1 MGVVADVVST
11 PGAAPG
17 TPGAPGPAAWG
28 PIGELVL
35 PYDPATLAETVR
47 RRRRRFVVR
56 VISLGISLAIL
67 GGILAWQWDAI
78 TAQGG
83 AYWVFLGI
91 VMLINLV
98 PLVVVLLGF
107 LRSRAELRGV
117 PSGVAVRMGRPG
129 VVVGTAFARWGE
141 VEALEVV
148 SGGLG
153 RADRLRLR
161 TASGATGVVP
171 LDQVV
176 VHPATLD
183 STARAY
189 SAGRLGVDL
198 SRLDN

>member
-1 MGVVADVVST
+1 MDGVGDVVSSAGVA
-11 PGAAPG
+11 PGA
-17 TPGAPGPAAWG
+17 PGAPGPVAWG

-35 PYDPATLAETVR
+35 PYDPTTLTETVR
-47 RRRRRFVVR
+47 RRKRRFVMR
-56 VISLGISLAIL
+56 IISLGISLAIL
-67 GGILAWQWDAI
+67 GGILAWQWEAI
-78 TAQGG
+78 RAQGG

-91 VMLINLV
+91 VMAINLV
-98 PLVVVLLGF
+98 PLVIVLLGF

-141 VEALEVV
+141 VDALEVV
-148 SGGLG
+148 PGGLG

-161 TASGATGVVP
+161 TASGAAGLVP

-198 SRLDN
+198 SHLDN

>member
-1 MGVVADVVST
+1 MEGVSAASVV
-11 PGAAPG
+11 PGGPG
-17 TPGAPGPAAWG
+17 LPGPDGWA

-35 PYDPATLAETVR
+35 PYDATTLEETVR
-47 RRRRRFVVR
+47 RRRRRFVMR
-56 VISLGISLAIL
+56 VVSLGISLAVL

-78 TAQGG
+78 KAQGG

-107 LRSRAELRGV
+107 LRARKELRGV
-117 PSGVAVRMGRPG
+117 PAGIAVRMGRPG
-129 VVVGTAFARWGE
+129 VVVGTAFARWSD
-141 VEALEVV
+141 VDALEVV
-148 SGGLG
+148 AGGLG

-161 TASGATGVVP
+161 SATGASGLVP

-183 STARAY
+183 TTARAY

>member
-1 MGVVADVVST
+1 MDAMSSASVA
-11 PGAAPG
+11 PGA
-17 TPGAPGPAAWG
+17 PGAPGPAAWG

-35 PYDPATLAETVR
+35 PYDPTTLTETVR
-47 RRRRRFVVR
+47 RRKRRFVVR
-56 VISLGISLAIL
+56 VVSLGISLAIL

-78 TAQGG
+78 KAQGG

-91 VMLINLV
+91 VMVINLV

-107 LRSRAELRGV
+107 LRARAELRAV
-117 PSGVAVRMGRPG
+117 PSGIAVRMGRPG
-129 VVVGTAFARWGE
+129 VVVGTAFARWSE

-148 SGGLG
+148 PGGIG

-161 TASGATGVVP
+161 TGSGAAGVVP